1 MGFEALPDDIESF
14 FSTGEV
20 PESMKGE
27 MTPPA
32 DDTPPVE
39 SVDVETREAPKESV
53 TTEHHAETTPPVE
66 QPKAPD
72 YSQAIAAQQQKLDAL
87 VKQLTDMQAAEKAK
101 IEEANKPVAPDP
113 NVDPLGYLTHQIK
126 QVGDQVKAMQDT
138 AVQSKQQTEQEKAQ
152 QTFRDTV
159 IEMIEDYKKIT
170 PDYMDAY
177 KYLID
182 LRTDDFRL
190 RGMSQSAIQQALA
203 AEEGNILQN
212 AIQQQK
218 NPGELAYALAKRYGY
233 VQKAAA
239 VVPPEQQAG
248 SKLDAIKK
256 GMETAGV
263 ERGAPPATYSTAAVK
278 DMSPKQLTDAVENH
292 WEEMFGRSNSKSI
305 F

>member
-39 SVDVETREAPKESV
+39 SADPNIDAPKSGAE
-53 TTEHHAETTPPVE
+53 TTTTPPVTGE
-66 QPKAPD
+66 PTPESKAPAQPD

-87 VKQLTDMQAAEKAK
+87 MKQLTDMQAAEKAK

-138 AVQSKQQTEQEKAQ
+138 AVQSKQQTEQEKATQ
-152 QTFRDTV
+152 AFRETV
-159 IEMIEDYKKIT
+159 VGLIEDYKKT
-170 PDYMDAY
+170 VPDYMDAY

-182 LRTDDFRL
+182 LRTADFQV
-190 RGMSQSAIQQALA
+190 RGMTPSEIQQSLA

-212 AIQQQK
+212 AI
-218 NPGELAYALAKRYGY
+218 R
-233 VQKAAA
+233 
-239 VVPPEQQAG
+239 
-248 SKLDAIKK
+248 
-256 GMETAGV
+256 
-263 ERGAPPATYSTAAVK
+263 
-278 DMSPKQLTDAVENH
+278 
-292 WEEMFGRSNSKSI
+292 
-305 F
+305 